1 MHIFSTLGARLVV
14 TVLLIATVAFTA
26 FVILTIFRLD
36 TGLSRQSA
44 ELSALAEEKLVQ
56 SLDGAAGLGAV
67 RLDLLFTNVDR
78 QLGVIA
84 QRTDVAA
91 AITSG
96 NVVAITETLRR
107 GKASTDLDGV
117 IIVDPELN
125 VLGAEFGNIDLLVS
139 DAALKQTMLSSEVA
153 EIVSENDPLQPRG
166 FMRVMKL
173 ESTLATALGET
184 RTGAMVL
191 VAVQPVFD
199 DFGDVFAAVIG
210 HRVLRRTERAIV
222 EFSQV
227 ERVELLV
234 LDGARVISGSIGEE
248 GAKSLTIGP
257 ADGPDLVTTSDGN
270 YLARCV
276 SLFVRW
282 RMCALAPVSELQTLR
297 GELVRI
303 SQREGE
309 ALGIWL
315 VIMSVVSLLA
325 CGLTAFMAARYLAGP
340 MSQIAEAL
348 RAVARGDWK
357 VQISGTDRKDE
368 VGDIAR
374 AVSVLQSS
382 MQERDRLKVDVA
394 IAESSNQRRE
404 DLEDA
409 VKRFDRSM
417 RSVLLSVTD
426 GVETMDETA
435 RSLARISVV
444 AEGEADEAAF
454 VSENTASNV
463 VAVRDATQKLNSTIV
478 DLARLLQDIA
488 KTAVEGSETAK
499 DATDQASDL
508 IQAGSDLDTLVDL
521 TEQILQRA
529 SLLAMNATFQATQN
543 DQAFDSNYGEVAQE
557 VEKLTRQ
564 IARANEELGARA
576 QRIQASTESAAGAM
590 AKAFE
595 TLNSLVDRTS
605 NIVQSIEKQRRV
617 VSEIDDSMS
626 MAATGSS
633 NVSSSVQRLKATVGE
648 ARNTSMQVVTRA
660 VDMADEAR
668 RLDTT
673 VKTFLR
679 EVNK

>member
-1 MHIFSTLGARLVV
+1 MQIFATLGARLVL

-26 FVILTIFRLD
+26 FVSLAIFRLD

-44 ELSALAEEKLVQ
+44 ELSALAERKLAQ
-56 SLDGAAGLGAV
+56 TLDGAAGLGVV
-67 RLDLLFTNVDR
+67 RLDLLFTNADR

-84 QRTDVAA
+84 QRTDVVN
-91 AITSG
+91 AISSG

-107 GKASTDLDGV
+107 GKSSTDLDGLIV
-117 IIVDPELN
+117 IDVDLN
-125 VLGAEFGNIDLLVS
+125 VLGAEFGNIDLLVA
-139 DAALKQTMLSSEVA
+139 DAALKQTTFGPDINS
-153 EIVSENDPLQPRG
+153 IIQNNDPLQPRG
-166 FMRVMKL
+166 FMRVVKL
-173 ESTLATALGET
+173 DRTMATALGEDE
-184 RTGAMVL
+184 TGMVAL
-191 VAVQPVFD
+191 VAIQPVFD

-210 HRVLRRTERAIV
+210 HRVLRRQEPAII
-222 EFSQV
+222 EFANL
-227 ERVELLV
+227 ETVELLV
-234 LDGARVISGSIGEE
+234 LDGPDVISASITD
-248 GAKSLTIGP
+248 AVASNMSIGP
-257 ADGPDLVTTSDGN
+257 ADGPDLALTNDGN
-270 YLARCV
+270 FLARCV

-282 RMCALAPVSELQTLR
+282 RMCALAPVSELQSLR

-303 SQREGE
+303 SEREGQ
-309 ALGIWL
+309 ALGVWL
-315 VIMSVVSLLA
+315 VIMSVLSLLV
-325 CGLTAFMAARYLAGP
+325 CGVTAFFAARYLAGP

-357 VQISGTDRKDE
+357 VQVTGSERNDE

-404 DLEDA
+404 NLEDA
-409 VKRFDRSM
+409 IKRFDRAM

-435 RSLARISVV
+435 RTLARISVV

-454 VSENTASNV
+454 VSENTVSNV
-463 VAVRDATQKLNSTIV
+463 AAVRTATQKLNVTIL
-478 DLARLLQDIA
+478 DMTKLLHEMA
-488 KTAVEGSETAK
+488 MTAVEGSVSAK
-499 DATDQASDL
+499 SATDQAADL
-508 IQAGSDLDTLVDL
+508 VQASADLDALVAM

-529 SLLAMNATFQATQN
+529 SFLAINATFEASQG
-543 DQAFDSNYGEVAQE
+543 DQASAPDYNGVASE
-557 VEKLTRQ
+557 VEIITQQ

-576 QRIQASTESAAGAM
+576 QKIQSATENAAGAM
-590 AKAFE
+590 TKTFD
-595 TLNSLVDRTS
+595 TLNDLVERTKF
-605 NIVQSIEKQRRV
+605 IVQSIEKQRRV
-617 VSEIDDSMS
+617 SSEIDDNMS
-626 MAATGSS
+626 MAATGST

-648 ARNTSMQVVTRA
+648 ARNTSMQVVTKA

-679 EVNK
+679 EVNN

>member
-1 MHIFSTLGARLVV
+1 LQIFSTLGSRLVV
-14 TVLLIATVAFTA
+14 TVLLIATFAFTA

-36 TGLSRQSA
+36 TGLSRQSS
-44 ELSALAEEKLVQ
+44 ELSALAEEKLMQ
-56 SLDGAAGLGAV
+56 TLDGAAGLGVV

-84 QRTDVAA
+84 QRTDVVS

-117 IIVDPELN
+117 IIVDPKLN
-125 VLGAEFGNIDLLVS
+125 VLGAEFGNIDLLVA
-139 DAALKQTMLSSEVA
+139 DAALKQTMLGPEVTT
-153 EIVSENDPLQPRG
+153 IVEDNDPLQPRG

-173 ESTLATALGET
+173 NPTLATALGEKET
-184 RTGAMVL
+184 ESMVL

-199 DFGDVFAAVIG
+199 DFGDVFAAVVG
-210 HRVLRRTERAIV
+210 HRLLRRDEPAIV
-222 EFSQV
+222 EFAKI

-234 LDGARVISGSIGEE
+234 LDGSTAISASIE
-248 GAKSLTIGP
+248 GPEAETMTIGP
-257 ADGPDLVTTSDGN
+257 ADGEELATTSDGK

-276 SLFVRW
+276 GLFVRW
-282 RMCALAPVSELQTLR
+282 RMCALAPVSELQSLR

-303 SQREGE
+303 SEREGQ

-315 VIMSVVSLLA
+315 VIMSVISLLL
-325 CGLTAFMAARYLAGP
+325 CGLAAFFAARYLAGP

-357 VQISGTDRKDE
+357 VQVSGSDRQDE

-374 AVSVLQSS
+374 AVTILQSS

-394 IAESSNQRRE
+394 IAESSNLRRE
-404 DLEDA
+404 SLEESI
-409 VKRFDRSM
+409 KRFDRSM

-435 RSLARISVV
+435 RTLARISVV

-454 VSENTASNV
+454 VSENTVSNLM
-463 VAVRDATQKLNSTIV
+463 AVRNATQKLNTTIL
-478 DLARLLQDIA
+478 DMAKLLHDMA
-488 KTAVEGSETAK
+488 MTAVEGTDSARS
-499 DATDQASDL
+499 ATGQATDL
-508 IQAGSDLDTLVDL
+508 IQASNDLDTLVIM

-529 SLLAMNATFQATQN
+529 SFLAVNATFQATQD
-543 DQAFDSNYGEVAQE
+543 DQAQRNEYNDVARE
-557 VEKLTRQ
+557 VEIVTRQ
-564 IARANEELGARA
+564 IACANEELATRA
-576 QRIQASTESAAGAM
+576 HKIQAATENAAGAM
-590 AKAFE
+590 NRTFD
-595 TLNSLVDRTS
+595 TLNGLVERTR
-605 NIVQSIEKQRRV
+605 NIVLSIEKQRRAT
-617 VSEIDDSMS
+617 SEIDDNMTL
-626 MAATGSS
+626 AATSS
-633 NVSSSVQRLKATVGE
+633 TNVSSSVQRLKATVGE
-648 ARNTSMQVVTRA
+648 ARNTSMQVVTNA

-679 EVNK
+679 EVSS